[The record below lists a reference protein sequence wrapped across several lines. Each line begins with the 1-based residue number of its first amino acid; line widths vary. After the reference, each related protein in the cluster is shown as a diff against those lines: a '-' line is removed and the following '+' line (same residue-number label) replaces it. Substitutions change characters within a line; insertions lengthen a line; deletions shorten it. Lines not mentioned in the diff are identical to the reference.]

1 MSPEDYGLSEVEL
14 KKKWPK
20 GHPVY
25 THQDFLIHKVDCSYY
40 YWLFLQLRYEAFY
53 CGDLL

>member
-1 MSPEDYGLSEVEL
+1 MNPEDYGLSAAEL
-14 KKKWPK
+14 KNKWPK

-25 THQDFLIHKVDCSYY
+25 TRADFIIHKVDCDYY

-53 CGDLL
+53 CGDFL